1 MACEVKHPM
10 FISNCAPSSPLRGC
24 RKQFGG
30 TGSKHQVRR
39 IAETKQLWLQ
49 SCNENWKG
57 QYYFIPLAMSSLQ
70 IRKDR
75 NRFPSKF
82 FSPYFQLSKSRSS
95 FPLIPN
101 PESIPH
107 RSHQFNSIPSRWTP
121 PSLSS
126 VPPAMQPSRRA
137 ALFAGGWSRRRSFLT
152 SHQFFFCLRKKN
164 YDFF

>member
-1 MACEVKHPM
+1 
-10 FISNCAPSSPLRGC
+10 
-24 RKQFGG
+24 
-30 TGSKHQVRR
+30 
-39 IAETKQLWLQ
+39 
-49 SCNENWKG
+49 
-57 QYYFIPLAMSSLQ
+57 MSSLQ

-101 PESIPH
+101 PESLPH

-152 SHQFFFCLRKKN
+152 SHQSPSKRTTKRTNAMRITPTLRITRRGRSPRLKPLLEKKLPR
-164 YDFF
+164 